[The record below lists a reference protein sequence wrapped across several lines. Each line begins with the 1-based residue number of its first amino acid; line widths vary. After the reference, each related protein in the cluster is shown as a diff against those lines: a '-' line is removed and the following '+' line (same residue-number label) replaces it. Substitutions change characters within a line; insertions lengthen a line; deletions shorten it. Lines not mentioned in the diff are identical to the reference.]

1 MNRVFS
7 GRERLRMLRFRA
19 QTPAVATAEE
29 ACPDEKTMIEDDDFE
44 EEASESSSLHEV
56 SSLSG
61 SGSDSSSLSKG
72 SSSVVADRSGDELLG
87 IQTAA
92 CLPCTSSQERCGCS

>member
-1 MNRVFS
+1 
-7 GRERLRMLRFRA
+7 MLRFRA

-72 SSSVVADRSGDELLG
+72 YNCLIRSSSVVADGSGDEPLG